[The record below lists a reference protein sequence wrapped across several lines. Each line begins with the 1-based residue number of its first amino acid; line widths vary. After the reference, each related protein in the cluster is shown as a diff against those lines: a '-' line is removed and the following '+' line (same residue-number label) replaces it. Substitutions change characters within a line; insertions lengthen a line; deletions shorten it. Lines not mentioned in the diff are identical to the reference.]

1 VIRELW
7 QGRETKALKDIFGQP
22 IKLEMSSLWSELEQ
36 EPYDPE
42 EFVERLAWR
51 ATNTSGGAAPSDDL
65 DSGQLHE
72 AFVLAIKDLTFMHEK
87 QKKKCQQLEQVSRTR
102 TDHVV

>member
-1 VIRELW
+1 
-7 QGRETKALKDIFGQP
+7 
-22 IKLEMSSLWSELEQ
+22 MSSLWSELEQ

-87 QKKKCQQLEQVSRTR
+87 QKKKCQQLEQVSE
-102 TDHVV
+102 TDHVMYKPELYMADPNHNLPSQL